1 MSDFSLTLVL
11 QIKTSKIIND
21 MAKVQQK
28 SEKITAFGGIFF
40 VLDKFDSIL
49 SSVIDSHLG
58 LRSTL
63 IGYQYSEIIRAVFS
77 VFCCGGDCMED
88 LNLYLKDVLTERP
101 HTRVPSADT
110 VLRGIEEL
118 ATENI
123 SYTVEKTGNVY
134 DFNTAEKLN
143 QLLIKLL
150 LATGQLT
157 EGGAY
162 DVDFDHQFLEADKYD
177 SKRTYKGFDGYS
189 PGVFTIGGL
198 IAYLENRDG
207 NCNVR
212 FKQAETHRRLFEMM
226 SLFGIHVR
234 SFRADCGSYGEDI
247 VKVVMEHTEKFYI
260 RAERYAGLYEKVKR
274 QTGWTTVEIGF
285 QQYDVQSFPFESF
298 GDVKHCRLVVQRQ
311 RKQKGEQLDLFDG
324 EYTYRC
330 ILTNDWDMT
339 DEEIIL
345 HYNKRGSA
353 EQVFDRQNNDFGW
366 AHLPKSFMNQNTVF
380 LLITAMAANFYR
392 YIVALPLMAVLFGIK
407 ATDRVK
413 SFLFRFIA
421 VPAKWIMTARQYVL
435 NIYTENRAYA
445 RPFKTEFG

>member
-28 SEKITAFGGIFF
+28 SEKISAFGGIFF
-40 VLDKFDSIL
+40 VLDKFDRIL

-58 LRSTL
+58 LRSKL

-88 LNLYLKDVLTERP
+88 LNLYLKDVLSERP

-123 SYTVEKTGNVY
+123 SYTAEKTGNVY

-150 LATGQLT
+150 LATGQLA
-157 EGGAY
+157 EGG
-162 DVDFDHQFLEADKYD
+162 E
-177 SKRTYKGFDGYS
+177 
-189 PGVFTIGGL
+189 
-198 IAYLENRDG
+198 
-207 NCNVR
+207 
-212 FKQAETHRRLFEMM
+212 
-226 SLFGIHVR
+226 
-234 SFRADCGSYGEDI
+234 
-247 VKVVMEHTEKFYI
+247 
-260 RAERYAGLYEKVKR
+260 
-274 QTGWTTVEIGF
+274 
-285 QQYDVQSFPFESF
+285 YDVQSFPFESF
-298 GDVKHCRLVVQRQ
+298 EDVKHCRLVVQRQ

-339 DEEIIL
+339 DEEIIQ
-345 HYNKRGSA
+345 HYNKRGTA

-421 VPAKWIMTARQYVL
+421 VPAKWVRTARQYKL
-435 NIYTENRAYA
+435 NIYSAKPYNIIWEH
-445 RPFKTEFG
+445 G

>member
-1 MSDFSLTLVL
+1 MVKVSK
-11 QIKTSKIIND
+11 KT
-21 MAKVQQK
+21 
-28 SEKITAFGGIFF
+28 EKITAFGGIYF

-49 SSVIDSHLG
+49 SSVIDSHQG
-58 LRSTL
+58 LRSKL
-63 IGYQYSEIIRAVFS
+63 VGYQYSEIIRAVFS
-77 VFCCGGDCMED
+77 VFYCGGGCMED

-123 SYTVEKTGNVY
+123 SYTAEKTGNAY

-157 EGGAY
+157 EGG
-162 DVDFDHQFLEADKYD
+162 
-177 SKRTYKGFDGYS
+177 
-189 PGVFTIGGL
+189 
-198 IAYLENRDG
+198 
-207 NCNVR
+207 
-212 FKQAETHRRLFEMM
+212 
-226 SLFGIHVR
+226 
-234 SFRADCGSYGEDI
+234 
-247 VKVVMEHTEKFYI
+247 
-260 RAERYAGLYEKVKR
+260 
-274 QTGWTTVEIGF
+274 
-285 QQYDVQSFPFESF
+285 
-298 GDVKHCRLVVQRQ
+298 
-311 RKQKGEQLDLFDG
+311 

-339 DEEIIL
+339 DEDIIR

-380 LLITAMAANFYR
+380 LLFTAMAANFYR
-392 YIVALPLMAVLFGIK
+392 YIVAMPLMAVLFGIK

-413 SFLFRFIA
+413 SVLFRLIA
-421 VPAKWIMTARQYVL
+421 VLAKWVRTARQYKL
-435 NIYTENRAYA
+435 NIYSDKPYDLIWEH
-445 RPFKTEFG
+445 G